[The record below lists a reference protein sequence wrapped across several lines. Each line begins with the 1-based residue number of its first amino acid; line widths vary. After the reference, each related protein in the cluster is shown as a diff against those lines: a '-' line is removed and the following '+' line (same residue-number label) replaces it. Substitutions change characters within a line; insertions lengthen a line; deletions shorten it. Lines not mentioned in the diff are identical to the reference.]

1 MRGRS
6 IRTTTLTCDT
16 FSGLLYP
23 GGTMSDTATLS
34 KDEAEAFRERC
45 RAFLNE
51 HAKPGA
57 RRDLEAARSF
67 QAALAEAG
75 LAGLTYDT
83 EFGGAGLTLEHER
96 IFRQVA
102 QEFPAMTGELVI
114 SHGMCLPVLNEFGT
128 DEQKRRYMPDN
139 IAARTVWCQMFSEP
153 GAGSDVASL
162 QTRADRDG
170 DEWVLNGQKV
180 WTTLA
185 HRSDYGVIVART
197 DPEQPKHA
205 GISMFIVDLKA
216 PGVEIRPIH
225 QIDGGSH
232 FNEVFFTDVRI
243 PADNLLG
250 EMNNGWRQATAML
263 MYERVAIGSMGSGAI
278 SQPMYDLL
286 LGAAKAT
293 GRLDDPVIRDEL
305 MKVYAM
311 ETTKSLVAMRT
322 RAELKAGKAPGPGGS
337 LGKLYSS
344 VISWR
349 FREIAMEIAGA
360 GSQAWEPGD
369 ALGQMMQSVVL
380 NSFQAGIA
388 GGTDEIQRNIIGD
401 RVLGLPRDI
410 SVDTKVPFRELRV
423 GTQR

>member
-1 MRGRS
+1 
-6 IRTTTLTCDT
+6 
-16 FSGLLYP
+16 
-23 GGTMSDTATLS
+23 MSDTATLS

-45 RAFLNE
+45 RAFLSE